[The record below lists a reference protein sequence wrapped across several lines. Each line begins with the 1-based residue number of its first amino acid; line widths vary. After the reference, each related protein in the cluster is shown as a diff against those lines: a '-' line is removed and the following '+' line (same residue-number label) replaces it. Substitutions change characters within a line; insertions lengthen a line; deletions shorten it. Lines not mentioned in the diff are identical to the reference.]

1 MQSVS
6 LSTRRWRIHPAKR
19 LFLSTTAALVL
30 AIPGIAEE
38 DTLSFV
44 LAPPPVGY
52 PVFSKGDRTTQA
64 GGNAILLMIDQG
76 GEKMLVAG
84 GTGFGHWQATV
95 SDSLSLGVQAGG
107 SLLAGNKYG
116 LIMAQAPL
124 QANAVFAAL
133 TRPAVS
139 LFLFGGLGADIGIS
153 TIKVTMYQIMPYLT
167 DPVED
172 ETSLTTLT
180 TTGSINA
187 GAQLNLLLGD
197 FIISP
202 FGSWTHTA
210 GVYSYSQSSAMSF
223 EYPSGSGTIEGSSS
237 TTLGFDLLYRP
248 WGISLSSMV
257 RRTDSYTLITMA
269 LKRLI
274 DRKRGLKSL
283 PDT

>member
-19 LFLSTTAALVL
+19 LFLSTTAALAL

-95 SDSLSLGVQAGG
+95 SDSLGLGVQAGG

-116 LIMAQAPL
+116 LLMVQVPL
-124 QANAVFAAL
+124 QANAVYAAI
-133 TRPAVS
+133 TRPTWS
-139 LFLFGGLGADIGIS
+139 GFLFGGLGADLGMS
-153 TIKVTMYQIMPYLT
+153 TMTITVPLT
-167 DPVED
+167 VY
-172 ETSLTTLT
+172 T
-180 TTGSINA
+180 TTVDDPTRFDTITATASVTA
-187 GAQLNLLLGD
+187 GAQINLIID
-197 FIISP
+197 NFIASP
-202 FGSWTHTA
+202 FGSWTYNA
-210 GVYSYSQSSAMSF
+210 GLYSYTQTSAMS
-223 EYPSGSGTIEGSSS
+223 ESYPSGSGTIEGSSS

-248 WGISLSSMV
+248 WGLSLSSMV